1 MSLRKRFFDF
11 VEDSPREHGMGT
23 ALREGVHAQ
32 FEDTAPRSHLG
43 GVHAQFEES
52 VFRFCGGLTPA
63 LGAWACT
70 SYAGQAIR
78 SIGEC

>member
-11 VEDSPREHGMGT
+11 VEDSHREHGMGT

-43 GVHAQFEES
+43 GS
-52 VFRFCGGLTPA
+52 MPNLRNRFFDFVEVSHRHLGHGLA
-63 LGAWACT
+63 LHMQGR
-70 SYAGQAIR
+70 R
-78 SIGEC
+78 SDP

>member
-11 VEDSPREHGMGT
+11 VEDSHREHGMGT

-43 GVHAQFEES
+43 AVYAQF
-52 VFRFCGGLTPA
+52 
-63 LGAWACT
+63 
-70 SYAGQAIR
+70 
-78 SIGEC
+78 